1 MDTTERELL
10 LDEFELLD
18 SSLFDEDEE
27 LDIKEV
33 APNTY
38 VASAMVRIDE
48 IAEFFNIEENKF
60 DFEDVETI
68 GGLVVKILGRIAQVG
83 DVVEI
88 KEQGLKFTVQKV
100 EGARVTRLVVQKFD
114 IEPQEEENK

>member
-1 MDTTERELL
+1 M
-10 LDEFELLD
+10 
-18 SSLFDEDEE
+18 
-27 LDIKEV
+27 
-33 APNTY
+33 
-38 VASAMVRIDE
+38 
-48 IAEFFNIEENKF
+48 
-60 DFEDVETI
+60 
-68 GGLVVKILGRIAQVG
+68 VVKILGRIAQVG